1 VASAFSWKSSA
12 ALIFCL
18 KAEATSL
25 SWRAVMMKR
34 SVIRGLGITAGV
46 ALALAAVTPVP
57 AEAQVVRV
65 TGSDTRHAIGFNL
78 GYFAVRGEDSRVDD
92 DVLLADINDLLFE
105 IGDFSGFTFGG
116 EYLLG
121 VSDYL
126 EVGAGLGFYQK
137 EVPSVYRD
145 FEDIDGSEIAQDL
158 KLRIVPITATVRF
171 LPIGREASVQPYVG
185 AGIGIFNWRYSET
198 GEFVDF
204 FDDTVFRASFVGD
217 GTAVGPVILGG
228 VRVPVGEAFSIGGEV
243 RYQRANGDLPLDQ
256 DFLTHKID
264 LGGITSQFTVNI
276 RF

>member
-1 VASAFSWKSSA
+1 
-12 ALIFCL
+12 
-18 KAEATSL
+18 
-25 SWRAVMMKR
+25 MMKR

-185 AGIGIFNWRYSET
+185 AGIGIFNWRYSEV

-204 FDDTVFRASFVGD
+204 DQGGLIFRQRYEKD
-217 GTAVGPVILGG
+217 GTAVGPVVLAGL
-228 VRVPVGEAFSIGGEV
+228 RAPVGDFWTVGGEI
-243 RYQRANGDLPLDQ
+243 RWQRAEGDGLFDEG
-256 DFLTHKID
+256 FLADKID
-264 LGGITSQFTVNI
+264 LGGWTTSFNVHF